1 MADDD
6 LQLQGTTK
14 YLGGKQHLCWVA
26 QRLCY
31 KPVLPNPDLPT
42 PLDMMCTEV
51 NRVSHSPTSQGMGRV
66 GPVGLGTSE
75 GGANAGATKDG
86 TLLGFST
93 PPLVPS
99 CPLGLHLQNT
109 YSKIKLRNSGQQ
121 LQSIKSQ
128 EWSPSEFCQ
137 LPIRPALSDGRGELP
152 GGSGSE
158 MPWRPTQPSLFAFGI

>member
-1 MADDD
+1 MISSYR
-6 LQLQGTTK
+6 GPPSI
-14 YLGGKQHLCWVA
+14 WVGNSISA
-26 QRLCY
+26 ELPRDCATSLSCPTLTSLPPWTWCVQ
-31 KPVLPNPDLPT
+31 KWTESAIVLPHRGWGEWDQWGWVPQ
-42 PLDMMCTEV
+42 E
-51 NRVSHSPTSQGMGRV
+51 V
-66 GPVGLGTSE
+66 GPMQGLQKME
-75 GGANAGATKDG
+75 LCLAFP
-86 TLLGFST
+86 L
-93 PPLVPS
+93 PPLFPSPS